1 MKMRKVVLFI
11 AMSLDGYIVD
21 RNGKVDWLMGQDKA
35 QREQEYQEYAAEQEK
50 RIAQLEAQIDELYGR

>member
-1 MKMRKVVLFI
+1 MRKVVLFI

-35 QREQEYQEYAAEQEK
+35 QREQEYQEYAAEQEE

>member
-11 AMSLDGYIVD
+11 AMSLDGYIAD
-21 RNGKVDWLMGQDKA
+21 RNGKVEWLMGQDKA
-35 QREQEYQEYAAEQEK
+35 QREQEYQAYAAEQEK

>member
-1 MKMRKVVLFI
+1 MRKVVLFI

-21 RNGKVDWLMGQDKA
+21 RNGKVDWLMGRDKA

-50 RIAQLEAQIDELYGR
+50 RVAQLEAQIDELYGR